1 MCVLYRVDYGNM
13 KNKTF
18 GPELFHFFRD
28 RIEKPNIDI
37 IIGLVIQTNNKKN
50 NKSPKLCLGD
60 LIKSYM
66 MYRSRV

>member
-1 MCVLYRVDYGNM
+1 MCVLFRVDYGIM

-18 GPELFHFFRD
+18 GTELFHFFRD

-50 NKSPKLCLGD
+50 NKSPKL
-60 LIKSYM
+60 
-66 MYRSRV
+66 VWET